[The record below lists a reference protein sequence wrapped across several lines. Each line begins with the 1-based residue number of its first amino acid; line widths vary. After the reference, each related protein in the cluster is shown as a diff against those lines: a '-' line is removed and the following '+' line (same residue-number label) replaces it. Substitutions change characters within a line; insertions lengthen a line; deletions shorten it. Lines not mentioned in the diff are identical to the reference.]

1 MQLRFL
7 GAEYTC
13 QWPSVETREGEVV
26 GKYRGVA
33 WSARYHSPRIATT
46 APTTPVTL
54 RFMGHSYQ
62 TQV

>member
-7 GAEYTC
+7 GAEYDR
-13 QWPSVETREGEVV
+13 QWPSLETRDGEVT

-33 WSARYHSPRIATT
+33 WSAKHHSPTVAATM
-46 APTTPVTL
+46 PVTL
-54 RFMGHSYQ
+54 RFMGRSYR